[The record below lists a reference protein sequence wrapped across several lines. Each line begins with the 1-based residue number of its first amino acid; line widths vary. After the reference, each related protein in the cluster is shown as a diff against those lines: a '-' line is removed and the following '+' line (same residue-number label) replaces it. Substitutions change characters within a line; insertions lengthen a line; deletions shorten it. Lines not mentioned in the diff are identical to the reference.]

1 MKIPTSRSLGNPA
14 ARGSVGCEGS
24 HVGRRLRS
32 AARAT
37 AAAVN
42 PDVIPIDVLERSHW
56 QEVSANEFQAV
67 LEMEV
72 AAVPELTESTFHM
85 VAGVLLSV
93 WSRLPDETVRVY
105 RL

>member
-1 MKIPTSRSLGNPA
+1 MLDD
-14 ARGSVGCEGS
+14 GSVQP
-24 HVGRRLRS
+24 RARLSRP
-32 AARAT
+32 
-37 AAAVN
+37 VN
-42 PDVIPIDVLERSHW
+42 RDVISVDAPEHFHW
-56 QEVSANEFQAV
+56 REVSANEFQAV

-93 WSRLPDETVRVY
+93 WSRLPDETARVY